1 MIYDLW
7 FMIYD
12 LWFMIYDN
20 SVNVWIYVNTLNTD
34 KNNIETYDIYKQY
47 YNIQNKYIFIL
58 IKSYKE

>member
-1 MIYDLW
+1 
-7 FMIYD
+7 MIYD

>member
-1 MIYDLW
+1 
-7 FMIYD
+7 
-12 LWFMIYDN
+12 MIYDN